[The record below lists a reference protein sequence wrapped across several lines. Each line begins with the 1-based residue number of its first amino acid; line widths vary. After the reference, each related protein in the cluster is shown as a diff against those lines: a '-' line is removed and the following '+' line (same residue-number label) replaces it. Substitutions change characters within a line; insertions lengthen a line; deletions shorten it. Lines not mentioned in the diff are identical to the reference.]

1 MADIKRGKI
10 VVTRKLKPNMSKP
23 ITVKPKVVVKSRV
36 IIKPKVVVKSRVII
50 KPKVVKPEILTGSL
64 CDETTYHRYI
74 QGELVLISEDNE
86 FIYDRQNK
94 KLIGR
99 IYNESDIEWY
109 GEDGEVIEE
118 DDSSFFEW
126 Y

>member
-23 ITVKPKVVVKSRV
+23 ITV
-36 IIKPKVVVKSRVII
+36 KPKVVVKSRVII